1 MPNQRKKFRTRQMA
15 FDALLIAAHYVLS
28 LFSISAGP
36 MKFTLEGFPILLG
49 ALLFGPVDGAV
60 IGFLGAFLAQIL
72 GPYGFMPTTLLWVLP
87 HFARGLVAGLYA
99 RARGYQLGRGRMI
112 FLMELCAVLTTV
124 LNTLA
129 LLVDSRIGGYYS
141 YQMVFGSLIWRFL
154 TGMVLALLYAAVLPA
169 LVSAL
174 RRQFG
179 TKEEKN

>member
-1 MPNQRKKFRTRQMA
+1 MSDSRKRFGTRQMV

-28 LFSISAGP
+28 LFSLSAGP

-99 RARGYQLGRGRMI
+99 KARGFSLERGRMV

-124 LNTLA
+124 LNTFA

-141 YQMVFGSLIWRFL
+141 YQMVFGSLLWRFL
-154 TGMVLALLYAAVLPA
+154 TGMVLALIYAAVLPA
-169 LVSAL
+169 LVMAL
-174 RRQFG
+174 KRQFG
-179 TKEEKN
+179 EKGEKN